1 MKTVVSIPDKIF
13 ADAERLAGLLRKSR
27 SQLYADAIKE
37 YLLRHEPD
45 AITEALNRV
54 YDDPDVELDPAVSAA
69 GVELLRRVEW

>member
-13 ADAERLAGLLRKSR
+13 ADAERLADLLKKSR

-45 AITEALNRV
+45 AITEAINRTV
-54 YDDPDVELDPAVSAA
+54 AEADEGIDPWVAAASAE
-69 GVELLRRVEW
+69 VLRRVEW